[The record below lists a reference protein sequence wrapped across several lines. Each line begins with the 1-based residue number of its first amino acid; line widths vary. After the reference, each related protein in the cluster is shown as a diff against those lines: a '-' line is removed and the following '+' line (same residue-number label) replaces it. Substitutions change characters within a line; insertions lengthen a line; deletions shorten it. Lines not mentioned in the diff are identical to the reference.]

1 MRNLFP
7 STWIDLAADDRQD
20 PRALHALVPI
30 SDPST
35 RPIEPLTARLPTRR
49 RVARRRLDKIASS
62 MPHLGTS
69 LPRPIERG
77 KGQSGNS
84 PTDSAHETFDDLTLT
99 PTRVGG
105 VPTALDHPG
114 VRGVVRD
121 VPARSGTFRDVP
133 ASMPGHE
140 PGFVPPHIYASTYSH
155 RPGNPGSMDA
165 HDDPQRGFGY
175 GGDGTGS
182 MIDGRGHTLK
192 GRAALKARNAFM
204 RRTGFL
210 EPDTPSALSQQPPDR
225 IATPAIV
232 VDANGAE

>member
-1 MRNLFP
+1 M
-7 STWIDLAADDRQD
+7 DLAADDRQD

-30 SDPST
+30 PHPST
-35 RPIEPLTARLPTRR
+35 RPVEPLTPHLPIQRHVT
-49 RVARRRLDKIASS
+49 RRRLDKIASS

-69 LPRPIERG
+69 LPRPIERA
-77 KGQSGNS
+77 KGPSGNS
-84 PTDSAHETFDDLTLT
+84 PTDSAHETFDAS
-99 PTRVGG
+99 RVHGG
-105 VPTALDHPG
+105 ISTALNHPAG
-114 VRGVVRD
+114 VHGVVQ
-121 VPARSGTFRDVP
+121 VP

-155 RPGNPGSMDA
+155 HAGGGLMDA
-165 HDDPQRGFGY
+165 RRDDPGRGFGY
-175 GGDGTGS
+175 GGVGTGS

-204 RRTGFL
+204 RQTGFL
-210 EPDTPSALSQQPPDR
+210 EPDTPSALTQQPPDR

>member
-1 MRNLFP
+1 MRKLFP

-35 RPIEPLTARLPTRR
+35 RPIEPLTARLPIRR
-49 RVARRRLDKIASS
+49 HVTRRRLDKIASS

-77 KGQSGNS
+77 KGPSGNS
-84 PTDSAHETFDDLTLT
+84 PTDSAHETFD
-99 PTRVGG
+99 PSRVHGG
-105 VPTALDHPG
+105 ISTALNHPNVHG
-114 VRGVVRD
+114 V
-121 VPARSGTFRDVP
+121 SLQVP

-155 RPGNPGSMDA
+155 HAGGGLMDA
-165 HDDPQRGFGY
+165 HQHDPMRGFGY
-175 GGDGTGS
+175 GGAGTGS

-204 RRTGFL
+204 RQTGFL

>member
-1 MRNLFP
+1 METTRRPSSAPPRDDEEFGEDEIFDTMR
-7 STWIDLAADDRQD
+7 SHDSDER
-20 PRALHALVPI
+20 
-30 SDPST
+30 DPSSSDSEEEDVEVEVEVED
-35 RPIEPLTARLPTRR
+35 RGEAM
-49 RVARRRLDKIASS
+49 RRLDKIASS

-84 PTDSAHETFDDLTLT
+84 PTDSAHETFD
-99 PTRVGG
+99 PSRVGG
-105 VPTALDHPG
+105 VTAALNA
-114 VRGVVRD
+114 GVVQ
-121 VPARSGTFRDVP
+121 VP

-155 RPGNPGSMDA
+155 RAGGGLMDDA
-165 HDDPQRGFGY
+165 RML
-175 GGDGTGS
+175 GTGS

>member
-1 MRNLFP
+1 VRKLFP

-35 RPIEPLTARLPTRR
+35 RPIEPLTARLPIRR
-49 RVARRRLDKIASS
+49 HVTRRRLDKIASS

-84 PTDSAHETFDDLTLT
+84 PTDSTHETFD
-99 PTRVGG
+99 PSRVGG
-105 VPTALDHPG
+105 VTAALNHLGVPG
-114 VRGVVRD
+114 VVQ
-121 VPARSGTFRDVP
+121 VP

-155 RPGNPGSMDA
+155 GAGGGLMDA
-165 HDDPQRGFGY
+165 RML
-175 GGDGTGS
+175 GTGS

-204 RRTGFL
+204 RQTGFL